1 MLLNLHNLPYF
12 YTKYERDGT
21 AVYIDI
27 DNNNLNK
34 MRSLEVKASR
44 PWSFFNRKIM
54 HAWH

>member
-34 MRSLEVKASR
+34 MRLLEVKASR